1 MGSEADCLI
10 RAAESVKAIICKL
23 SPDGK
28 VLKINKHGLE
38 FLGYKEEEII
48 GRDAFGTI
56 FPPKADA
63 ASASTAGSGSA
74 GSLLE
79 KAIPSGT
86 LEVVRKDGTR
96 ALVNW
101 SSCPCGEGDQ
111 EEIIAIGVDVTEHSD
126 LERMLKVR
134 EERDRAVLRIISL
147 LLREDLDLEAVSD
160 AVLEEAKRLTGSEYG
175 FVGTIDQETGELV
188 GHTLRKGCALGSTAT
203 RFAPGPD
210 GEYRSLFGHAL
221 NTRTPFFTN
230 SPSSHPASRGPPAGH
245 IPVKQFLAVPVLLDA
260 RYRPL
265 GIIALA
271 NPEEGRYDADDLE
284 AVCEL
289 SYYFALSLNR
299 RLLEERIRRSE
310 KYYRELFEGIPI
322 PVFLVNADGR
332 LERVNRELARLLG
345 YPKEEL
351 EGRSWEDAV
360 HPKHLQRM
368 REYRKARLSGEGN
381 EAPVS
386 YETTLVRKDGSPV
399 DCQLNVV
406 FVEGE
411 KGRFLG
417 SLFDLTEIK
426 RVQRELEES
435 KRELERHASSL
446 EKLVEEKTLELMEK
460 ERLAAIGGV
469 AMMVGHDL
477 RNPLQAITKLAFT
490 MKEVL
495 GEAQQEGACS
505 DPECRSGKKLSAVA
519 AELSELIQKLEK
531 NVKYMDKIVSDLQ
544 DFSRPLA
551 VELAPTRLRR
561 VIEDALVSIDVPE
574 NVELR
579 IGIGRPEDGVSV
591 DADANAKENGG
602 GWAIDRGKLE
612 DLEFL
617 LPSQLI
623 VRMLK
628 NLILNAIQ
636 AMPVGG
642 RLTISAWVEEAATA
656 SGEAEEAAVP
666 TTAPASAPA
675 PAAAQPQ
682 PQPQQPAQVQV
693 QAQADSRGIG
703 GKNAVVVFSVSDTGK
718 GIPAEIMKDLFKPF
732 KTTKPKGTGLG
743 LSIVKRIADAVG
755 GTVGVESEPGKGTRF
770 TIRVPA
776 TAIACGGRAPAD
788 GQDQSPPE

>member
-28 VLKINKHGLE
+28 ILKMNRHGLE
-38 FLGYKEEEII
+38 FLGYREEEII

-63 ASASTAGSGSA
+63 ASAPASTAGSGSS
-74 GSLLE
+74 GSVPE
-79 KAIPSGT
+79 RAIPSGT
-86 LEVVRKDGTR
+86 LEIVRKGGTR

-101 SSCPCGEGDQ
+101 SSCPCCPGDQ
-111 EEIIAIGVDVTEHSD
+111 AGIIAIGVDVTEQAD
-126 LERMLKVR
+126 LERELRVR
-134 EERDRAVLRIISL
+134 KERERAVLRMISL
-147 LLREDLDLEAVSD
+147 LLRAEVDLGAVSD

-310 KYYRELFEGIPI
+310 KYYRELFEGIRI

-411 KGRFLG
+411 KGRILG

-446 EKLVEEKTLELMEK
+446 EKLVEEKTRELMEK

-477 RNPLQAITKLAFT
+477 RNPLQAITNLAFM

-495 GEAQQEGACS
+495 GEAQQAREGACS
-505 DPECRSGKKLSAVA
+505 NPDCKSEKQLREAA

-551 VELAPTRLRR
+551 VERAPARLRR
-561 VIEDALVSIDVPE
+561 VIEDALVGIDVPG

-579 IGIGRPEDGVSV
+579 IGIGRPEEGAGASVSV
-591 DADANAKENGG
+591 DAGTNAKENGG

-642 RLTISAWVEEAATA
+642 RLTISAWVEESATTTTTTSA
-656 SGEAEEAAVP
+656 ETAEEAAVP
-666 TTAPASAPA
+666 APVPAPA
-675 PAAAQPQ
+675 PS
-682 PQPQQPAQVQV
+682 
-693 QAQADSRGIG
+693 DG
-703 GKNAVVVFSVSDTGK
+703 GKRVVAAFSVSDTGK
-718 GIPAEIMKDLFKPF
+718 GIPPEIMKDIFKPF

-743 LSIVKRIADAVG
+743 LTIVKKIADAVG
-755 GTVGVESEPGKGTRF
+755 GTVGVESEPGKGTTF
-770 TIRVPA
+770 TVRVPA
-776 TAIACGGRAPAD
+776 TLIACDGRAPA
-788 GQDQSPPE
+788 GA

>member
-1 MGSEADCLI
+1 
-10 RAAESVKAIICKL
+10 
-23 SPDGK
+23 
-28 VLKINKHGLE
+28 
-38 FLGYKEEEII
+38 
-48 GRDAFGTI
+48 
-56 FPPKADA
+56 
-63 ASASTAGSGSA
+63 
-74 GSLLE
+74 
-79 KAIPSGT
+79 
-86 LEVVRKDGTR
+86 
-96 ALVNW
+96 
-101 SSCPCGEGDQ
+101 
-111 EEIIAIGVDVTEHSD
+111 
-126 LERMLKVR
+126 
-134 EERDRAVLRIISL
+134 
-147 LLREDLDLEAVSD
+147 
-160 AVLEEAKRLTGSEYG
+160 
-175 FVGTIDQETGELV
+175 
-188 GHTLRKGCALGSTAT
+188 
-203 RFAPGPD
+203 
-210 GEYRSLFGHAL
+210 
-221 NTRTPFFTN
+221 
-230 SPSSHPASRGPPAGH
+230 
-245 IPVKQFLAVPVLLDA
+245 
-260 RYRPL
+260 
-265 GIIALA
+265 
-271 NPEEGRYDADDLE
+271 
-284 AVCEL
+284 
-289 SYYFALSLNR
+289 
-299 RLLEERIRRSE
+299 
-310 KYYRELFEGIPI
+310 
-322 PVFLVNADGR
+322 VNADGR

-399 DCQLNVV
+399 DCQHNVV

-411 KGRFLG
+411 KGRILG

-477 RNPLQAITKLAFT
+477 RNPLQAITNLAFT

-642 RLTISAWVEEAATA
+642 RLTISAWVEESATTTTTTSA
-656 SGEAEEAAVP
+656 ETAEEAAVP
-666 TTAPASAPA
+666 APVPAPA
-675 PAAAQPQ
+675 PS
-682 PQPQQPAQVQV
+682 
-693 QAQADSRGIG
+693 DG
-703 GKNAVVVFSVSDTGK
+703 GKRVVAAFSVSDTGK
-718 GIPAEIMKDLFKPF
+718 GIPPEIMKDIFKPF

-743 LSIVKRIADAVG
+743 LTIVKKIADAVG
-755 GTVGVESEPGKGTRF
+755 GTVGVESEPGKGTTF
-770 TIRVPA
+770 TVRVPA
-776 TAIACGGRAPAD
+776 TLIACDGRAPA
-788 GQDQSPPE
+788 GA